1 MSLPY
6 RKVLEHYD
14 RARAFGFKGSLPEW
28 AQNANTA
35 TESDMFS
42 EGLRDGPWTRF
53 STRADIALEPFAAA
67 TTGPFGEAVGAAFGH
82 PAAGRAVGMGLPRGI
97 LQTAPLLI
105 PGAGEGYGLALAA
118 GATGALFGSQTY
130 ADTGSAKAAT
140 LSGVTAGALPYVGK
154 FAGALGA
161 RAFGAGRE
169 AGTLTTEGAGAGLGT
184 EGTQWSGTI
193 PTTMGQRAGQFAG
206 SQLGQAGLNEFS
218 GYEQHKALSPDEPY
232 NFLSPEFLLSQLPF
246 TVVDAVHAVT
256 APKVTQG
263 QVKTWI
269 KPLEKT
275 MKPEVPE
282 YQSKVTADARQMQ
295 TLQEALAKHATIAQ
309 NPESTKAD
317 VEASTAIVL
326 KAFETP
332 QVVEKLKKQAS
343 DPIRDM
349 VANPELP
356 TQRENVVPTKP
367 LENSPMLDL
376 PVQEKPG
383 GFMVKDKVSTML
395 NNKAL
400 MTEGKSEGDLMRDF
414 EFRHQELTK
423 QIEELKT
430 RAFIPLTDP
439 VSVIQDVGGPEVLA
453 KVKETHPVKG
463 AESTDVVESA
473 RQKDVGQKI
482 EEALVHKE
490 VVKKS
495 MQLEKVGAEYKG
507 QKPANRGRGLLD
519 EKGAYRK
526 FGSESSAKK
535 FLDNYRRENPTD
547 KTNWNLTS
555 RKYKSVGGRR
565 LYYFTERHG
574 VMTSMDAPRT
584 ESGVSLHEMLGEEP
598 IDVTSKQKETDKT
611 VSLVEP
617 TKEELLQDFSHEP
630 LDEEEGHK
638 GIIEVG
644 QDMSNPQVTATEL
657 RARAALVDGGLI
669 LARETGLDPLDT
681 NRILTALSEG
691 KFLDLRDEDPETL
704 AIVAKGLQ
712 ALSNPKA
719 NFLHGSRVP
728 QTEEGWQV
736 TEEMG
741 LLHPTQGL
749 RNAITWFVQNAPDG
763 LRHMAD
769 LAEGLLRATNPDAV
783 LFAHPEHPE
792 WDASMGDR
800 FSVEHGIKP
809 KLNMADLP
817 VDRADA
823 IDWSMRLMHEYAHN
837 TTKEMTAKDGS
848 GGFVRMDAPAVE
860 LRKSLTEVLDLVGKS
875 ELLPKGVR
883 EVIARARKEGHYE
896 KYVGEQGKANLEDFA
911 REFAERVRKRMESV
925 KKSDYQKG
933 DQLYTPTGERVL
945 FLRDDVTNKQGD
957 SQARVQQISNK
968 DEYSVSHKWLSLDP
982 PNRYDALAFS
992 KERYGKDTEGFKK
1005 RALERGFSEDEIAA
1019 TDLKLEDVLKG
1030 QTSSSDYVPAIR
1042 VGKEVVRGNMGETH
1056 QDILNRF
1063 LTEHPD
1069 DAEALVNFDTPENPN
1084 FFMRGEEQVSREEL
1098 KKRLEVSD
1106 SQGLRKL
1113 QSESKPK
1120 AGPARWSSSEML
1132 ADWKRTAGADA
1143 IKHREIIY
1151 GALNEDELV
1160 AQMFSSPEMVDLL
1173 ARTRYKKGLP
1183 QTVLQFFS
1191 KAWNRIFGKG
1201 DVVSDTALGEL
1212 LQRMDKYLNVGL
1224 PDGYDA
1230 HSYMRDTLL
1239 SWGTTSGE
1247 MASRMKTLDKTYATG
1262 GLQASIEGLERG
1274 AQAGLLPESCKFVE
1288 TPLAIRTALLLG
1300 DRGDVFK
1307 STMDLKLGELSSAN
1321 AVWHRASQDIALAQ
1335 QVLHAV
1341 KAGEVPGHVPLGAE
1355 EALAHSSAKLF
1366 KMREALDK
1374 QARYVQQ
1381 AMDLGNFTTEGANT
1395 LISDVL
1401 QGRTLPG
1408 LPGSPNPADADATNL
1423 AQSEL
1428 GIAERR
1434 AEYAEKRLAGEGEFS
1449 GFWNQATRWIA
1460 GQQFMARI
1468 HPAFRDWKNHLSK
1481 TQEDSHERAN
1491 KLIMAK
1497 TFDPKLGKHTLE
1509 REKALAWVAQTP
1521 LAIETVSNI
1530 KRWQNEQHAKGETE
1544 ELTHSYPQSQLRR
1557 HLTEARKGRPS
1568 DRQSV
1573 LDVIESLQTEHGT
1586 LTHDILPEHFGE
1598 YNRVSTARLITGMSP
1613 GMLPDQGTRFSQQLY
1628 EGLVMLSDPAQS
1640 QQGIASLQALAGLLD
1655 PTVYQTAFQHAQELL
1670 SNTKGFLQVMEDNPN
1685 YGNEQRFDR
1694 WHLLMRGV
1702 AGDSYRESFKTVE
1715 AAQAAQ
1721 ARMEAKGYYVTDFLP
1736 KEDIKNPGSG
1746 MNEKV
1751 LSALEELD
1759 KKNID
1764 ALTNALGATNPA
1776 LLEQLSPL
1784 AQRATQLRAG
1794 LDSFKPPTGIPRQ
1807 FVAGRES
1814 INMLENSEEFMRR
1827 TLNWMRYRMTEAYAG
1842 LDALHPDIA
1851 SNRELK
1857 NYGDRVTQNYL
1868 TPDNP
1873 LVAKAVKTTYFYK
1886 LALDLGQSL
1895 IEMTQSLGTGMQAM
1909 ISETGSVGDAFE
1921 RTKEAVAAVTKN
1933 RLTGKWEDGVMANM
1947 FRKFELR
1954 GNRNAGTWHEYH
1966 DTNSNSFREI
1976 SLRQKNK
1983 FQQGVHIADYMG
1995 KKWSKRFTTFNDDIA
2010 LWSGTKLGLEKGL
2023 EGDDL
2028 YRFAVDLKE
2037 RGYLNPGK
2045 AGRAEAM
2052 WNTKTKAIPQLI
2064 TSLQGYTT
2072 GWFSQMISDYKVG
2085 FAKVGPQGYSE
2096 AQKSAARKAFLYG
2109 FAAQAVFAGALGLP
2123 GVGQGMAL
2131 MEQAT
2136 GVDVK
2141 GWLKKNLSSL
2151 FDEDGDS
2158 GGLLTSLAMRGLASG
2173 VAPFD
2178 PSGRMSLSV
2187 PFVGVDSYK
2196 GFSLANLAGAPA
2208 TTADDLVHGLLASAR
2223 GDRQAM
2229 EKLLPNALKRP
2240 FQIWQDEGDIRDNRG
2255 GLLYEMSPVERAF
2268 MAVGLTPSRVQGA
2281 RDTAVATE
2289 KLQRAQALEK
2299 EAFMDGLAELTRKGE
2314 LPSVHQKLIE
2324 YQSANPGTDM
2334 NGLVHS
2340 ISQRVNAQKFPYD
2353 PRLSLAPGTDLRGL
2367 SPSLA
2372 PSLAARQ
2379 ASAEQTVQALGGRS
2393 HRPSRGQPQAAQL
2406 DALQQASPWEGISEI
2421 RQGLRHARPH
2431 PLDFLQGTPFGNQ

>member
-1 MSLPY
+1 MPLPY

-67 TTGPFGEAVGAAFGH
+67 TTGPLGEAVGSIFGH
-82 PAAGRAVGMGLPRGI
+82 PEAGRAVGMGLPRGI

-169 AGTLTTEGAGAGLGT
+169 AGTLTSEGAGAGLGA
-184 EGTQWSGTI
+184 EGSQWSGTI
-193 PTTMGQRAGQFAG
+193 PTTTGQRVGRFVG

-218 GYEQHKALSPDEPY
+218 SYEQHKVLNLDEPY

-263 QVKTWI
+263 QVKSWV

-275 MKPEVPE
+275 VKPETPE

-295 TLQEALAKHATIAQ
+295 TLQEALAKHAAVAQ
-309 NPESTKAD
+309 NPESTKSD
-317 VEASTAIVL
+317 LEASTAIVL

-332 QVVEKLKKQAS
+332 QAVEELKKRVS
-343 DPIRDM
+343 DPIVDM
-349 VANPELP
+349 VLNPELP
-356 TQRENVVPTKP
+356 KQGKDVVPTKP
-367 LENSPMLDL
+367 LESAPLLDL

-383 GFMVKDKVSTML
+383 SFMVKDKVSTML

-400 MTEGKSEGDLMRDF
+400 MTEGKSEGDLLKDF

-430 RAFIPLTDP
+430 QALTPLTDP
-439 VSVIQDVGGPEVLA
+439 VSVIQAVGGPEVLA
-453 KVKETHPVKG
+453 KAKETHPVKG
-463 AESTDVVESA
+463 AEPTDVVESA
-473 RQKDVGQKI
+473 RQKDVGKKI
-482 EEALVHKE
+482 EEALVQKE
-490 VVKKS
+490 VIEKS
-495 MQLEKVGAEYKG
+495 MQPEKVGAEYKG
-507 QKPANRGRGLLD
+507 RKPLGRGKSLLD
-519 EKGAYRK
+519 EQGQRRK
-526 FGSESSAKK
+526 FDSESKAQQ
-535 FLDNYRRENPTD
+535 FLDNYKRENPTD
-547 KTNWNLTS
+547 TTNWEITS
-555 RKYKSVGGRR
+555 RKYKSAGGRK
-565 LYYFTERHG
+565 LFFFNERRG
-574 VMTSMDAPRT
+574 QTTSLDAPHG
-584 ESGVSLHEMLGEEP
+584 EGAGDLHQVVSGKDLG
-598 IDVTSKQKETDKT
+598 
-611 VSLVEP
+611 
-617 TKEELLQDFSHEP
+617 HEP
-630 LDEEEGHK
+630 LDTEEAAQAIAEETGNEDVPNER
-638 GIIEVG
+638 I
-644 QDMSNPQVTATEL
+644 TATEI
-657 RARAALVDGGLI
+657 RARTALVDGGLA

-691 KFLDLRDEDPETL
+691 KFLDLRNEDPETL
-704 AIVAKGLQ
+704 AIVAKSLQ

-728 QTEEGWQV
+728 QTEEGRQV

-749 RNAITWFVQNAPDG
+749 RNAITWFVQNAPEG

-769 LAEGLLRATNPDAV
+769 LAEGLLHATNPDAV

-792 WDASMGDR
+792 WDASAGDR
-800 FSVEHGIKP
+800 FSVEHGVRP

-817 VDRADA
+817 VDRTDA
-823 IDWSMRLMHEYAHN
+823 IDWSMRLMHEYGHN
-837 TTKEMTAKDGS
+837 ATKEMTAKDGS
-848 GGFVRMDAPAVE
+848 GNFVRMDGPAVE

-896 KYVGEQGKANLEDFA
+896 KYVGEQG
-911 REFAERVRKRMESV
+911 
-925 KKSDYQKG
+925 
-933 DQLYTPTGERVL
+933 
-945 FLRDDVTNKQGD
+945 
-957 SQARVQQISNK
+957 
-968 DEYSVSHKWLSLDP
+968 
-982 PNRYDALAFS
+982 
-992 KERYGKDTEGFKK
+992 
-1005 RALERGFSEDEIAA
+1005 RAGLN
-1019 TDLKLEDVLKG
+1019 
-1030 QTSSSDYVPAIR
+1030 DYVPAIK
-1042 VGKEVVRGNMGETH
+1042 VGENVIRGSIGETH

-1063 LTEHPD
+1063 LAEHPD
-1069 DAEALVNFDTPENPN
+1069 DADALVNFDTQENPN

-1098 KKRLEVSD
+1098 KNRLGVSD

-1113 QSESKPK
+1113 QSETKPK
-1120 AGPARWSSSEML
+1120 AGPARWSATEML
-1132 ADWKRTAGADA
+1132 ADWKRTAGQDA
-1143 IKHREIIY
+1143 VKHREIIY

-1230 HSYMRDTLL
+1230 HNYMRDTLL

-1247 MASRMKTLDKTYATG
+1247 MASRMKTLEKTYATG
-1262 GLQASIEGLERG
+1262 GLQASLEGLERG
-1274 AQAGLLPESCKFVE
+1274 AQAGLLSESSKFME

-1300 DRGDVFK
+1300 NRGDVFK
-1307 STMDLKLGELSSAN
+1307 STMDLKLGELASAN
-1321 AVWHRASQDIALAQ
+1321 AVWHRASQDVALAQ

-1341 KAGEVPGHVPLGAE
+1341 KAGEVPGHVPPGAE
-1355 EALAHSSAKLF
+1355 EALAQSSAKLF

-1381 AMDLGNFTTEGANT
+1381 AVDLGNFTTEGANT

-1401 QGRTLPG
+1401 QGRTPPG

-1423 AQSEL
+1423 AQTEL

-1449 GFWNQATRWIA
+1449 GFWNQSMRWI
-1460 GQQFMARI
+1460 GQQQFMKRV
-1468 HPAFRDWKNHLSK
+1468 HPAMREWLNHLSK

-1530 KRWQNEQHAKGETE
+1530 KRWQNEQHVKGETE
-1544 ELTHSYPQSQLRR
+1544 ELTHEYPQSQLRR
-1557 HLTEARKGRPS
+1557 HPTEPRKGRSS

-1573 LDVIESLQTEHGT
+1573 LDVLESLQTEHGT

-1598 YNRVSTARLITGMSP
+1598 FNRVSTARLITGMSP
-1613 GMLPDQGTRFSQQLY
+1613 GMLPDQGVRIAEQLY
-1628 EGLVMLSDPAQS
+1628 DGLRQLQDPQTA
-1640 QQGIASLQALAGLLD
+1640 QQGIASLQALAGILD
-1655 PTVYQTAFQHAQELL
+1655 PQVYQTAFQHAQELQT
-1670 SNTKGFLQVMEDNPN
+1670 NTTSFLKVMEDNPN

-1702 AGDSYRESFKTVE
+1702 AGDPYRESFKTVE
-1715 AAQAAQ
+1715 AAQTAQ

-1751 LSALEELD
+1751 LGALEELD

-1764 ALTNALGATNPA
+1764 ALTNALGSTNPA

-1794 LDSFKPPTGIPRQ
+1794 LDSFKPPVGIPKK

-1921 RTKEAVAAVTKN
+1921 RTKDAVAAVTKQ
-1933 RLTGKWEDGVMANM
+1933 RLSGKWEDEVMADM
-1947 FRKFELR
+1947 FRKYELR

-1966 DTNSNSFREI
+1966 DTDSNSFREI
-1976 SLRQKNK
+1976 SLRQRNK

-2023 EGDDL
+2023 TGDDL

-2037 RGYLNPGK
+2037 RGYFNPGK

-2085 FAKVGPQGYSE
+2085 FAKSGPQGYTETQRSG
-2096 AQKSAARKAFLYG
+2096 ARKAFLYG

-2123 GVGQGMAL
+2123 GIGQGLAL

-2136 GVDVK
+2136 GVDLK
-2141 GWLKKNLSSL
+2141 GWVKKNLSSL

-2208 TTADDLVHGLLASAR
+2208 TTVDDLVKGLLASAR

-2268 MAVGLTPSRVQGA
+2268 MAVGLTPSRVQA
-2281 RDTAVATE
+2281 KRDTAVAVE
-2289 KLQRAQALEK
+2289 KLQRAAQNEKQA
-2299 EAFMDGLAELTRKGE
+2299 FVDRLAEMTRKGQLSE
-2314 LPSVHQKLIE
+2314 VHQQMLE
-2324 YQSANPGTDM
+2324 YQKTNPQADM
-2334 NGLVHS
+2334 NGLVQS
-2340 ISQRVNAQKFPYD
+2340 IASRVNAQKFPYD
-2353 PRLSLAPGTDLRGL
+2353 PRLSLAPGVDLRGL
-2367 SPSLA
+2367 APSLP

-2379 ASAEQTVQALGGRS
+2379 TSLTQTVRALGGRS
-2393 HRPSRGQPQAAQL
+2393 HRASHGQPQAAQL
-2406 DALQQASPWEGISEI
+2406 DALQQASPWEGIPEI
-2421 RQGLRHARPH
+2421 RQGLKHARPH